1 MVRSARRNV
10 ERKREVGR
18 DYIVMRQAQL
28 AEDRDKASKDY
39 DKQWYTRLIQELDW
53 AQQAMNRAY
62 TRNCYME
69 GGTYE

>member
-1 MVRSARRNV
+1 
-10 ERKREVGR
+10 
-18 DYIVMRQAQL
+18 MRQAQL

-53 AQQAMNRAY
+53 AQQAMNKTY

>member
-1 MVRSARRNV
+1 MVKSGRRSVA
-10 ERKREVGR
+10 RKRS

-28 AEDRDKASKDY
+28 SEDRDKASKDY

-53 AQQAMNRAY
+53 AQQAMNKTY